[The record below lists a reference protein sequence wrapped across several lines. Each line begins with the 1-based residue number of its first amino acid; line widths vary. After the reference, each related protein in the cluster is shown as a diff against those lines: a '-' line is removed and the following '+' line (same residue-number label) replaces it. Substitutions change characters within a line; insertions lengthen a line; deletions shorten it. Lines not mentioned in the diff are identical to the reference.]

1 MRTLATRVAIPLLA
15 LALSGC
21 GEPEEV
27 AAPEVALEPADI
39 VLRQG
44 YVYTADAQRRI
55 AEGVAIRGRRIVA
68 VGSNAEVARFI
79 GPETVVAE
87 LGGRMVMPGIHDT
100 HVHALGT
107 VEPAMCDFRG
117 EAKSLEEMVP
127 FLQDCLARFAPQPG
141 QWLVALQ
148 WPFSRGNEP
157 SERYPTLRAA
167 LDAVSTEH
175 PVMLAGDDGHH
186 GAANSAALA
195 LAKDASGKVVGLDRE
210 SLTGV
215 FAGYREYVGV
225 DAAGEPN
232 GALNEGAR
240 MLVRPELFQDF
251 LGANSEPA
259 EVMPRVA
266 AMLAS
271 RGITSIHDP
280 AVAPETLGHYRWLEQ
295 GGQMSF
301 RLRAGLYVPPVDS
314 RAAGAAGQIAA
325 ILQRFEALRAE
336 YKRSRLIR
344 VDGVKLFADAVLEGN
359 PLSEPPALP
368 GAAVLGHFH
377 QPLFRFDP
385 ATQTLD
391 VRGYADLDGEAC
403 AAVRADPAAYAK
415 PKAIARFREAHGHL
429 PAQCTRGAGVLE
441 HSEAFIREFVA
452 QATRAGF
459 NVHVHA
465 ISDRGVRVAVD
476 AFEAVHAEAKR
487 RGLTQSLAHLQLVH
501 PEEQK
506 RIGALGIYS
515 TFTYA
520 WIVPDIGYNLTVVPF
535 IEKVSGRDGLFD
547 PTTYYM
553 KNVYPV
559 RAIKT
564 AGGIPTWGSDA
575 PVESR
580 DPRPFLN
587 LEQAVT
593 RALDGRVL
601 TADNAI
607 DIHAALAAFTIDG
620 ARMLG
625 LGEKTGSLEAGKLAD
640 LVVLDQ
646 NLVEL
651 AERGEAG
658 RISET
663 RVLTTIF
670 DGRVVYEDTPSGGP

>member
-1 MRTLATRVAIPLLA
+1 MRTLATRFAMPLLA
-15 LALSGC
+15 LSLAGC
-21 GEPEEV
+21 GEPEEA
-27 AAPEVALEPADI
+27 AAPDVALEPADI
-39 VLRQG
+39 VLHQG

-68 VGSNAEVARFI
+68 VGSNEEVSRFI

-87 LGGRMVMPGIHDT
+87 LGGRMVMPGINDT

-107 VEPAMCDFRG
+107 VEPQMCDFRG

-141 QWLVALQ
+141 QWLIALQ
-148 WPFSRGNEP
+148 WPFSRGNAP

-195 LAKDASGKVVGLDRE
+195 LAKDASGRVVGLDRE
-210 SLTGV
+210 SLAGV
-215 FAGYREYVGV
+215 FSGYREYVGV
-225 DAAGEPN
+225 DAEGEPN

-240 MLVRPELFQDF
+240 MLVRPEFFQDF
-251 LGANSEPA
+251 LGAGSEPS

-266 AMLAS
+266 ALLAS
-271 RGITSIHDP
+271 RGITSIQDP
-280 AVAPETLGHYRWLEQ
+280 ALAPETLPHYRWLEQ
-295 GGQMSF
+295 SGQMSF

-314 RAAGAAGQIAA
+314 RAPGAAAQIPG

-336 YKRSRLIR
+336 HKGSRLIR

-377 QPLFRFDP
+377 QPMFHFDP

-391 VRGYADLDGEAC
+391 VRGYVDLDSEAC
-403 AAVRADPAAYAK
+403 TAVRADPAAHAK
-415 PKAIARFREAHGHL
+415 PRAIERFRKAHGYL
-429 PAQCTRGAGVLE
+429 PSQCTRGSGVLE
-441 HSEAFIREFVA
+441 HSEEFIREFVA

-459 NVHVHA
+459 NVHIHA

-476 AFEAVHAEAKR
+476 ALEAAHAEAKR

-506 RIGALGIYS
+506 RIGRLGIYS

-520 WIVPDIGYNLTVVPF
+520 WIVPDIGYNLSVIPF
-535 IEKVSGRDGLFD
+535 IEQVSGRDALFD
-547 PTTYYM
+547 PKTYYM
-553 KNVYPV
+553 QNVYPV
-559 RAIKT
+559 RAIKA
-564 AGGIPTWGSDA
+564 AGGIPVWGSDA

-593 RALDGRVL
+593 RASDGRVL

-625 LGEKTGSLEAGKLAD
+625 LGERTGSIEAGKLAD

-651 AERGEAG
+651 ADQGQAD

-670 DGRVVYEDTPSGGP
+670 DGRVVYEATPSGGP